1 MFATVMV
8 FRHIIAILLSCV
20 LFFHPLT
27 MWQWMAGVVVLG
39 TYYFHSVNK
48 KRGGKKGGE
57 EKGEE
62 MREVVVEGD
71 QK

>member
-1 MFATVMV
+1 MV

-27 MWQWMAGVVVLG
+27 VYQWMAGGIVLG

-48 KRGGKKGGE
+48 KRGGKKVE

-62 MREVVVEGD
+62 MREVVVEGE
-71 QK
+71 KK